1 MCTSRSDDRGLNK
14 LTSIQ
19 VNKRKR
25 WLISIW
31 MKWEGLFRT
40 FFHLESLDENN
51 HFLCVRVRTYR
62 GKTLRLADG
71 QEIRKGDQIAELHVN
86 NALLFKMRTGT
97 SSSMQ
102 LAIQMIRATE
112 QILPKIPG
120 FLLSH
125 PNYRNVTGIYG
136 VSFLYRGAEQFG
148 FTVIDLPKG
157 MFCFLTKIYLRTL
170 FFVIHPQGK
179 QRLQTKTHLL
189 IPKIITMST
198 KELMRR
204 YHVSND

>member
-1 MCTSRSDDRGLNK
+1 
-14 LTSIQ
+14 
-19 VNKRKR
+19 
-25 WLISIW
+25 